1 MNPNFLLILI
11 IILAAILLWNRGRT
25 RAEQEPSEFPI
36 PRPEDDFVEAPR
48 KDVSIGVERENG
60 VPVSLTVAPS
70 NIVIGPD
77 EQAAWKSMEGKIE
90 IRFSPNQSPFGGT
103 SFTAARGGIAL
114 SGKPAQATSLNYIV
128 LLTTSDG
135 YLIRQDAT
143 LTAAS
148 GQDSAS

>member
-11 IILAAILLWNRGRT
+11 IILAAILLWNRRRT

-60 VPVSLTVAPS
+60 VPVSLTVTPS

-77 EQAAWKSMEGKIE
+77 EQAAWKSVEGKIE
-90 IRFSPNQSPFGGT
+90 IRFSPNQSPLVGLRLQQPEAGSRCRANLRRRLLSIT
-103 SFTAARGGIAL
+103 SF
-114 SGKPAQATSLNYIV
+114 Y
-128 LLTTSDG
+128 
-135 YLIRQDAT
+135 
-143 LTAAS
+143 
-148 GQDSAS
+148 